1 MISAPP
7 VTAPTTVGGVTKGA
21 LATGTGIAAI
31 SISKVS
37 PDAIALSNAHNS
49 GQNYGGNCTPKE
61 HRALTAMKMSLSQ
74 ITDPQT
80 LPDFQTWMKV
90 VSQRGMIAYFY
101 LDGIIMSLSFD
112 PTILG
117 QEGFDRYDAKLDFNE
132 WGQYMMRIT
141 FKTTRYSIRNDI
153 YNTLIPDGYDTDK
166 LHAEMDK
173 IRADLPEY
181 WQRYRRIELAKRQNE
196 EARLAKQGYRID
208 INYQDPDLL
217 PYLQKEPK
225 F

>member
-132 WGQYMMRIT
+132 WGQYMMRISFTTARMSLREQMYLT
-141 FKTTRYSIRNDI
+141 FGAVLDN
-153 YNTLIPDGYDTDK
+153 
-166 LHAEMDK
+166 
-173 IRADLPEY
+173 
-181 WQRYRRIELAKRQNE
+181 
-196 EARLAKQGYRID
+196 
-208 INYQDPDLL
+208 
-217 PYLQKEPK
+217 
-225 F
+225 

>member
-1 MISAPP
+1 MKRIQDSGWQRYIHLSA
-7 VTAPTTVGGVTKGA
+7 ARLSGK
-21 LATGTGIAAI
+21 
-31 SISKVS
+31 
-37 PDAIALSNAHNS
+37 DAIRYFQDKENFGLS
-49 GQNYGGNCTPKE
+49 K
-61 HRALTAMKMSLSQ
+61 

-132 WGQYMMRIT
+132 WGQYIMRIT

-153 YNTLIPDGYDTDK
+153 YNTLIPDGCDTDK
-166 LHAEMDK
+166 LHAEWTK
-173 IRADLPEY
+173 SAPTCRNTGNATETSN
-181 WQRYRRIELAKRQNE
+181 WQNAKKR
-196 EARLAKQGYRID
+196 K
-208 INYQDPDLL
+208 PC
-217 PYLQKEPK
+217 
-225 F
+225 

>member
-1 MISAPP
+1 MKRIHDSGWQRYIHLSA
-7 VTAPTTVGGVTKGA
+7 ARLSGK
-21 LATGTGIAAI
+21 
-31 SISKVS
+31 
-37 PDAIALSNAHNS
+37 DAIRYF
-49 GQNYGGNCTPKE
+49 QDKGNFG
-61 HRALTAMKMSLSQ
+61 LSQ

-101 LDGIIMSLSFD
+101 LDGIMMSLSFD

-166 LHAEMDK
+166 LHAEWTKSAPTCRNTGNAPSAPHCK
-173 IRADLPEY
+173 I
-181 WQRYRRIELAKRQNE
+181 
-196 EARLAKQGYRID
+196 
-208 INYQDPDLL
+208 
-217 PYLQKEPK
+217 
-225 F
+225 

>member
-1 MISAPP
+1 
-7 VTAPTTVGGVTKGA
+7 
-21 LATGTGIAAI
+21 
-31 SISKVS
+31 
-37 PDAIALSNAHNS
+37 
-49 GQNYGGNCTPKE
+49 
-61 HRALTAMKMSLSQ
+61 MKMSLSQ

-101 LDGIIMSLSFD
+101 LDGIMMSFSFD
-112 PTILG
+112 PTISG

-132 WGQYMMRIT
+132 WGQYMMRISFTTARMSLREQMYLT
-141 FKTTRYSIRNDI
+141 FLEHLHGEERVAAKQDI
-153 YNTLIPDGYDTDK
+153 TDN
-166 LHAEMDK
+166 LTG
-173 IRADLPEY
+173 Y

-196 EARLAKQGYRID
+196 ETRLAKQGYRID
-208 INYQDPDLL
+208 TNYRDPDLL